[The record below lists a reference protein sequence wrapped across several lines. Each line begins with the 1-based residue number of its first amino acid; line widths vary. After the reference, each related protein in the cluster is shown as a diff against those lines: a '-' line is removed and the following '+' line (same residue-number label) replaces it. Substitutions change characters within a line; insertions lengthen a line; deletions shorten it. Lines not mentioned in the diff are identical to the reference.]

1 MAIVTTNA
9 NTVTGSATNT
19 LGTLGRSIFNSTIGT
34 FADKST
40 MNQVYD
46 TINKLT
52 SSIENVDKTYD
63 NEAVTG
69 RNKADDLFSL
79 LAGLDIKSSIDF
91 VNKNREFMKR
101 LMRLN
106 KQEKEITLNA
116 LGVDVTGESD
126 TVRNEYVQ
134 DYEYTH
140 GNNYYE
146 DYVKTLPQNQQIGD
160 ETTTLQLESSTNF
173 NYAGIHNDLY
183 NVTQNLY
190 PDDENKGTFANKWI
204 VENQNSCLY
213 KTKKLFNAKKINTI
227 ISRFHTNP
235 NKRPSLLD
243 NAKSKYGLSH
253 SRNLLTKQA
262 EDGYNTKYANGY
274 DNPYC
279 RVWTHHH
286 QYDRYYKTIRPFSH
300 VDDQSN
306 YTDTISVQEFHRWN
320 QFSDDKDTNSETKGG
335 WGWKKDSN
343 NGWQYSVLQDNG
355 KVNITPKY
363 IKGESSNIHTKQCM
377 FSIENLAWRGYD
389 PYSFEN
395 ALSWEQRG
403 PLGGRIM
410 WFPPYG
416 IQFNETT
423 TTQWN
428 SNTFL
433 GRGEDVYTY
442 TNTTRTG
449 TLSFMMVVDH
459 PSIVDYVTWT
469 NENKNVTDT
478 DILRFFAGCGEGDG
492 KGLRDYAKPTPLTDE
507 YTQKHDEDY
516 ATTELTAKAE
526 ETTPDE
532 EKPLDKILCFYV
544 FYPNNYSGTY
554 DDKEKGEYYNA
565 QSKVEPIPYLLSG
578 SGAQKNGGSI
588 GSKSPF
594 NGDEEIDWENGNGYE
609 MYEDE
614 NQNNK
619 NGKGLGKGN
628 GYIVGTS
635 RYQNEY
641 NTSTKKRRY
650 WKGLNNNGRSAQ
662 YSTGLKDSSKCK
674 KWYYRIDGCYQYPQ
688 SVQEEYSH
696 YYNQKLKHESSYI
709 DENSYGLNC
718 SINIINKFTSQI
730 EKTEGSED
738 FYHLSKNKESDVYT
752 LAEVAYVLYGKN
764 SDTTKQNKCNIKN
777 LPGNNRI
784 KKLEELLSDD
794 NIKRIKSITAAGY
807 ASAQGYVETN
817 HKLGEHRAQ
826 TAVNWFMK
834 GINRTDLETKVGY
847 ESNEGV
853 NGTNIGSASTNDTTE
868 NGWTY
873 GDEGEVNAKIW
884 RYARVEVCFTTAST
898 TEVAKSDGSS
908 DKKEDDE
915 VYSSGFYYGTSDKTP
930 IDEKTI
936 KQPVYNGKGWYNAN
950 YTLSEIKMEKDGDG
964 YKFTKDGKSY
974 TAENYQQVTPKS
986 ICLLIGDETST
997 DCKHLL
1003 AKQFSFTYYENKG
1016 ETNEVKYDCVVYDY
1030 GDVISYAE
1038 NSMENYYKMSN
1049 YAEKNN
1055 DKDFSW
1061 RFVEYAPMSK
1071 SDFALQELKDVSYSK
1086 SKRSFTVA
1094 YGDGK
1099 TASTNVK
1106 QSEVVDGYHKLTL
1119 DDGGVIRISVEE
1131 QEEKTST
1138 GTNKYVEVICDNTTK
1153 LFWGV
1158 SQNSYYTVKNGTS
1171 EDENILVVSQ
1181 NGTEIIKLTS
1191 TILNIKINLDSST
1204 PSVSEY
1210 NQTKQYGAKSTKIGN
1225 IYSIQT
1231 DDGTFTIDLTDKNN
1245 IEVDIIKTT
1254 PMAAPSTCVI
1264 KNATVKENEASNWM
1278 VNTKSKKSRVKAK
1291 APANDE
1297 TTSTDTKTEDE
1308 KVYDG
1313 GTLKEQ
1319 EVTAK
1324 GGHKNYVGYSP
1335 TGTSDYY
1342 KGVLYPIYKDS
1353 KGKLWYKVSDPYAKV
1368 AKFISVSYTAE
1379 EDSTPVARYGNGKT
1393 DENRLRYDQ
1402 EYHFFKVLKKE
1413 DPVVFQSLVDKL
1425 QYFDPAFHSMTP
1437 EGFNGRLTFLQ
1448 QCMRQGNTV
1457 SASDG
1462 RFAKSANNLA
1472 FGRAPY
1478 CVLRLGDFYNQ
1489 MIVIDNLSINYDPLV
1504 WDMNVEG
1511 IGVQPLIAHVQLSFK
1526 FVGGSDMS
1534 GPIRRL
1540 QNAMS
1545 FNYYA
1550 NARLYDNRAD
1560 RVERKWSDK
1569 TCGAIEHDEILMDT
1583 EQEYYQ
1589 DNKIDATKA
1598 TNKQK
1603 ASAQNFK
1610 STYNKDNKSSSFY
1623 TTQMYK

>member
-34 FADKST
+34 FADKNT
-40 MNQVYD
+40 MNQVYG

-134 DYEYTH
+134 DYEYAQ

-183 NVTQNLY
+183 KVTQNLY

-306 YTDTISVQEFHRWN
+306 YTDTISVQEFHRWP
-320 QFSDDKDTNSETKGG
+320 QFSDDKDTNSETKGE
-335 WGWKKDSN
+335 WGWKKDAN

-363 IKGESSNIHTKQCM
+363 VKGEASNIHTKQCM

-516 ATTELTAKAE
+516 AASELTAKVE

-554 DDKEKGEYYNA
+554 DDEEGELRKKYNDP
-565 QSKVEPIPYLLSG
+565 SKVEPIPYLIAG
-578 SGAQKNGGSI
+578 SGAQKDSNSF
-588 GSKSPF
+588 SSSF
-594 NGDEEIDWENGNGYE
+594 EGDILINDATESSWTGNGYE
-609 MYEDE
+609 MSVD
-614 NQNNK
+614 
-619 NGKGLGKGN
+619 GSGLGKQTN
-628 GYIVGTS
+628 YIVGTN

-650 WKGLNNNGRSAQ
+650 WKGLTGNGRNAK
-662 YSTGLKDSSKCK
+662 YSTGLKDDSKCR
-674 KWYYRIDGCYQYPQ
+674 KWYYRIDGRYVFPQ
-688 SVQEEYSH
+688 DSSIEEKSH
-696 YYNQKLKHESSYI
+696 YYNQKMLKDSSYV
-709 DENSYGLNC
+709 DEKSFGLNN
-718 SINIINKFTSQI
+718 SITVLANAMKEQIIA
-730 EKTEGSED
+730 TEGNDGFYCLSE
-738 FYHLSKNKESDVYT
+738 NKESDVYT
-752 LAEVAYVLYGKN
+752 LAEVAYVLYGKAK
-764 SDTTKQNKCNIKN
+764 STTKQKKCNITEGN
-777 LPGNNRI
+777 TNNRI

-794 NIKRIKSITAAGY
+794 NIKNIKSITAAGY
-807 ASAQGYVETN
+807 ASAQGYVDTN

-826 TAVNWFMK
+826 SAVHWFIK
-834 GINRTDLETKVGY
+834 NSQAKVS
-847 ESNEGV
+847 E
-853 NGTNIGSASTNDTTE
+853 TNIGYEPKSGNNIGEKSSNDSET
-868 NGWTY
+868 NGWIS
-873 GDEGEVNAKIW
+873 GDESELNAKKW
-884 RYARVEVCFTTAST
+884 RYARVELCFTTAST
-898 TEVAKSDGSS
+898 TEVAQSDNKSE
-908 DKKEDDE
+908 DKENEE
-915 VYSSGFYYGTSDKTP
+915 VYSSGFYYGTSQKTP
-930 IDEKTI
+930 IEESKI
-936 KQPVYNGKGWYNAN
+936 KQPVYQGKGWYNKSF
-950 YTLSEIKMEKDGDG
+950 TLSEIKMEKDGDE
-964 YKFTKDGKSY
+964 YKFTRDNISY
-974 TAENYQQVTPKS
+974 TADNYQQVTPES
-986 ICLLIGDETST
+986 ICLLIDNETS
-997 DCKHLL
+997 DNCKHLL
-1003 AKQFSFTYYENKG
+1003 SKQFSFIYYENKG
-1016 ETNEVKYDCVVYDY
+1016 ETNEVKHNCVIYDY
-1030 GDVISYAE
+1030 GDVISYAD
-1038 NSMENYYKMSN
+1038 NSMENYYYCSN
-1049 YAEKNN
+1049 SSATLNGEDFKWIFADINAIK
-1055 DKDFSW
+1055 DKSNS
-1061 RFVEYAPMSK
+1061 VITMK
-1071 SDFALQELKDVSYSK
+1071 SVSYDNK
-1086 SKRSFTVA
+1086 NRKFTVTT
-1094 YGDGK
+1094 GDGK
-1099 TASTNVK
+1099 TQEYTVVK
-1106 QSEVVDGYHKLTL
+1106 YEISDGKYKLTL
-1119 DDGGVIRISVEE
+1119 DNYSGPIYVSKEE
-1131 QEEKTST
+1131 QKIDD
-1138 GTNKYVEVICDNTTK
+1138 NNLYVVVNM
-1153 LFWGV
+1153 V
-1158 SQNSYYTVKNGTS
+1158 SYSNAYYTKKSGKVTEETVLS
-1171 EDENILVVSQ
+1171 VMQ
-1181 NGTEIIKLTS
+1181 NGTEIIKITKN
-1191 TILNIKINLDSST
+1191 TLNIAFNKDTNN
-1204 PSVSEY
+1204 VSEY
-1210 NQTKQYGAKSTKIGN
+1210 NKIVSYTAQYSQTLVGY
-1225 IYSIQT
+1225 
-1231 DDGTFTIDLTDKNN
+1231 
-1245 IEVDIIKTT
+1245 IIKTDIGT
-1254 PMAAPSTCVI
+1254 FDI
-1264 KNATVKENEASNWM
+1264 
-1278 VNTKSKKSRVKAK
+1278 TKSSSDSIIVTLDGNGCEVNGVTIKDNSESIYNKIPTTKSRVKAK
-1291 APANDE
+1291 APANNETASTEEKTDDE
-1297 TTSTDTKTEDE
+1297 NKTSYTL
-1308 KVYDG
+1308 DG
-1313 GTLKEQ
+1313 N
-1319 EVTAK
+1319 
-1324 GGHKNYVGYSP
+1324 GGRKNYVGYSP
-1335 TGTSDYY
+1335 TGTSGYY
-1342 KGVLYPIYKDS
+1342 KGVNYPIYEDS
-1353 KGKLWYKVSDPYAKV
+1353 NGKLWYKVSDKYAKV
-1368 AKFISVSYTAE
+1368 AKFISVSYAAE

-1402 EYHFFKVLKKE
+1402 EYHFFKILKKE

-1437 EGFNGRLTFLQ
+1437 EGFSGRLTFLQ

-1504 WDMNVEG
+1504 WDLNVEG
-1511 IGVQPLIAHVQLSFK
+1511 AGVIPLIAHVQLSFK

-1534 GPIRRL
+1534 GPVRRL

-1550 NARLYDNRAD
+1550 NTRLYDNRAD
-1560 RVERKWSDK
+1560 RIERKWSDK

-1583 EQEYYQ
+1583 EQEYYA
-1589 DNKIDATKA
+1589 DKKIDATKA

-1610 STYNKDNKSSSFY
+1610 KTYNKDNKSSSFY

>member
-974 TAENYQQVTPKS
+974 TAENYQQVTPES
-986 ICLLIGDETST
+986 ICLLIGDEKS
-997 DCKHLL
+997 DNCQHLL

-1038 NSMENYYKMSN
+1038 NSMENYYYCSN
-1049 YAEKNN
+1049 YSTTLKGEDFKWIFADINAIKDKASNN
-1055 DKDFSW
+1055 LTS
-1061 RFVEYAPMSK
+1061 VMTMK
-1071 SDFALQELKDVSYSK
+1071 SVSYDNK
-1086 SKRSFTVA
+1086 NRKFTVTT
-1094 YGDGK
+1094 GDGK
-1099 TASTNVK
+1099 TQEYTVVK
-1106 QSEVVDGYHKLTL
+1106 YEVSDGDYKLTL
-1119 DDGGVIRISVEE
+1119 DNYSWPIYVSKAE
-1131 QEEKTST
+1131 QK
-1138 GTNKYVEVICDNTTK
+1138 IDDN
-1153 LFWGV
+1153 
-1158 SQNSYYTVKNGTS
+1158 NSYVVVNMGWYSNAYYTKKNGEVTEETVLS
-1171 EDENILVVSQ
+1171 VMQ
-1181 NGTEIIKLTS
+1181 NGTEIIKITKN
-1191 TILNIKINLDSST
+1191 TFNIAFNSDSYN
-1204 PSVSEY
+1204 VSEY
-1210 NQTKQYGAKSTKIGN
+1210 NQMVSYTAQYSLNSG
-1225 IYSIQT
+1225 IYTIKT
-1231 DDGTFTIDLTDKNN
+1231 DKGTFDIMKLSPNSIKVKLDGLGCTVQGVTIKDNSGSGS
-1245 IEVDIIKTT
+1245 IDINSPT
-1254 PMAAPSTCVI
+1254 
-1264 KNATVKENEASNWM
+1264 
-1278 VNTKSKKSRVKAK
+1278 KKSRVKAK

-1335 TGTSDYY
+1335 TGGTGYY
-1342 KGVLYPIYKDS
+1342 KGVEYPIYKDS
-1353 KGKLWYKVSDPYAKV
+1353 KGKMWYKVSDPYAKV

-1437 EGFNGRLTFLQ
+1437 EGFSGRLTFLQ

-1504 WDMNVEG
+1504 WDINVEG
-1511 IGVQPLIAHVQLSFK
+1511 AGVIPLIAHVQLSFK

-1534 GPIRRL
+1534 GPVRRL

-1550 NARLYDNRAD
+1550 NTRLYDNRAD
-1560 RVERKWSDK
+1560 RIERKWSDK

-1583 EQEYYQ
+1583 EQEYYETNNLQ
-1589 DNKIDATKA
+1589 DATKR
-1598 TNKQK
+1598 TNKQI

-1610 STYNKDNKSSSFY
+1610 KTYNKDNKSSSFY